1 MCFEANRYTLGLSD
15 AGGETDRFYKHLAS
29 KISNKTGQ
37 RYCDT
42 VAFVRRR
49 LRFDL
54 LKTCVISL
62 RGYRGKQHV
71 KPTDIELLDL
81 NLRPQAV
88 Y

>member
-15 AGGETDRFYKHLAS
+15 AGGETDHFYKHLAS
-29 KISNKTGQ
+29 KISNKAGQ

-81 NLRPQAV
+81 NQN
-88 Y
+88 

>member
-1 MCFEANRYTLGLSD
+1 MSFTPLVFSTTGGMGIEAVK
-15 AGGETDRFYKHLAS
+15 FYKHLAE
-29 KISNKTGQ
+29 KISGKTGQ
-37 RYCDT
+37 RYSDT
-42 VAFVRRR
+42 IGFIMRR

-62 RGYRGKQHV
+62 RGFRGKV
-71 KPTDIELLDL
+71 NAKPESTDALDL

>member
-1 MCFEANRYTLGLSD
+1 MRGEA
-15 AGGETDRFYKHLAS
+15 DRFYKLLAS
-29 KISNKTGQ
+29 KMSNKTGQ

-62 RGYRGKQHV
+62 
-71 KPTDIELLDL
+71 PTDIECTCVMW
-81 NLRPQAV
+81 AGGI
-88 Y
+88 